1 MFLLKKYFYNH
12 PTAGAQRRRAYAK
25 KCFSL
30 WQFFASLR
38 LCDNGFRFALLA
50 LLLVPAAG
58 HTQPQ
63 AQPKP
68 RPILT
73 IDRIVAVVNDE
84 VITRNDLNERVNRA
98 ASQLARQGTTAPP
111 RADLERQLLERMI
124 TDRAVMQFA
133 RENGMRVDD
142 VELDRAIDRI
152 AQENQM
158 ITAQLRLALEKD
170 GVPFAKFREDI
181 RGEILMARLREREIT
196 DKIVVTD
203 SEIDNLLATPQ
214 QGAGGNDEFNV
225 SHILVRVAE
234 NAGPDQ
240 IKARQAR
247 AEQALAQLKS
257 GTDFRQVAAS
267 FSEAPDAL
275 QGGVIGWRDNARLP
289 TLFAE
294 ALRSMKVGELSSVL
308 RSPNGFHIVK
318 LVDRRGGA
326 QPIVVQQTLARHI
339 LIKVSE
345 VVSEAEGRNR
355 MRILKERLDNKG
367 DFAQL
372 ARANSEDTSASIG
385 GDLGWISPG
394 DTVPEFER
402 AMDALKPGQIS
413 EPVRSPF
420 GWHLIQ
426 VMERRASDMTNERK
440 RLAARQALR
449 ERKGEESFQEWIR
462 RTRDLAYVE
471 IRLEEK

>member
-1 MFLLKKYFYNH
+1 MFLLNNLS
-12 PTAGAQRRRAYAK
+12 TRR
-25 KCFSL
+25 
-30 WQFFASLR
+30 
-38 LCDNGFRFALLA
+38 LA
-50 LLLVPAAG
+50 LWGLLLFPVAG
-58 HTQPQ
+58 W

-98 ASQLARQGTTAPP
+98 ASQLARQGTSAPP

-124 TDRAVMQFA
+124 TDRAQSQVA
-133 RENGMRVDD
+133 KENGMRVDD
-142 VELDRAIDRI
+142 LELDRAIDRI
-152 AQENQM
+152 AQDNKM
-158 ITAQLRLALEKD
+158 ITAQLRMALEKD
-170 GVPFAKFREDI
+170 GVPFARFREDI
-181 RGEILMARLREREIT
+181 RGEILMARLREREIN

-203 SEIDNLLATPQ
+203 SEIDNLLAAPQ
-214 QGAGGNDEFNV
+214 QGVGGNDEFNV
-225 SHILVRVAE
+225 SHILVRVPE

-240 IKARQAR
+240 IQARQAR

-257 GTDFRQVAAS
+257 GTDFRQIAAS

-275 QGGVIGWRDNARLP
+275 QGGTIGWRESARLP

-294 ALRSMKVGELSSVL
+294 ALRDMKEGELSSVL
-308 RSPNGFHIVK
+308 RSPNGFHILK
-318 LVDRRGGA
+318 LNERRGGQ

-345 VVSEAEGRNR
+345 VVSENEGRNR
-355 MRILKERLDNKG
+355 LLNLKERLDNKG
-367 DFAQL
+367 DFAQI
-372 ARANSEDTSASIG
+372 ARANSEDTSASKG

-402 AMDALKPGQIS
+402 AMDTLKPGQIS

-426 VMERRASDMTNERK
+426 VVERRASDLTTERR
-440 RLAARQALR
+440 RLAARQTLR
-449 ERKGEESFQEWIR
+449 ERKGEEAFQEWVR
-462 RTRDLAYVE
+462 QARDRAYVE
-471 IRLEEK
+471 IRLDER